1 MSETP
6 KHSGLGITAFILSL
20 VTALVTAGLFGV
32 ASILESATPGGIDE
46 ESPAAITIGLLLVLS
61 LASCV
66 VSFALGIA
74 GLVQA
79 NRNKSFAILGTII
92 SALVGIGASLTI
104 LLGLLVS

>member
-46 ESPAAITIGLLLVLS
+46 ESPAAITIGLLLVFS
-61 LASCV
+61 LASCL

-79 NRNKSFAILGTII
+79 NRNKSFAILATII